1 MQNHLIISILAE
13 DKLGLVESLSK
24 VLNAHHSSWN
34 DSRMSRLAGK
44 FAGILS
50 LDVADEN
57 LDALMT
63 ALKGLE
69 NDHFKLLIEKTN
81 ADEAQ
86 NSQML
91 NVSVLGQDRRGIV
104 HDITSELAKLSVNIE
119 SLESQVR
126 PASMSTENLF
136 EANLQLSLPADVSTD
151 TVIDTLEGMSDQL
164 MVDIN
169 FND

>member
-1 MQNHLIISILAE
+1 MQNHLVISILAE
-13 DKLGLVESLSK
+13 DKPGLVESLSK
-24 VLNAHHSSWN
+24 VINNHHSSWN
-34 DSRMSRLAGK
+34 DSRMSRLAGQ

-57 LDALMT
+57 LDALVS
-63 ALKGLE
+63 ALKALE
-69 NDHFKLLIEKTN
+69 NETFRLLIEKTT
-81 ADEAQ
+81 ADEAESTQ
-86 NSQML
+86 TL

-136 EANLQLSLPADVSTD
+136 DANLQLSMPAHVSTD
-151 TVIDTLEGMSDQL
+151 KVIDTLEGMSDQL

>member
-13 DKLGLVESLSK
+13 DKPGLVESLSK

-44 FAGILS
+44 FAGIVS

-63 ALKGLE
+63 SLKSLE
-69 NDHFKLLIEKTN
+69 SKQFKLLIEKTN
-81 ADEAQ
+81 AHDSPH
-86 NSQML
+86 SQIL
-91 NVSVLGQDRRGIV
+91 NLSILGQDRHGIV

-151 TVIDTLEGMSDQL
+151 KVIDTLESMSDQL